1 MFPSVKWSL
10 AMTGVL
16 STSYINMNLVSV
28 MATDE
33 VLSLLLEF
41 INKNSNVV
49 DVQWDRRMSPRL
61 LFNPYSENYEERKV
75 VAHYFLLASS
85 ILDDTVVG
93 YPENARMLLVYLHEA
108 FGNNLFEIKKAH
120 LFEEEIVKSDFYHDL
135 GPNKKAA
142 SEILASINVFVK
154 TNAEKNLLKYAQ
166 RFSKPKDFIEDIAQ
180 NVTAL
185 SGPHKDKAWIYM
197 RWMVRPQPDL
207 QIYDHLLPEDLYVP
221 LTKEN
226 ANVAASLGVI
236 NSASP
241 SLWRDEQT
249 AAEARQKLTDFA
261 KRLFPQDP
269 AKVDYPFFLLGRWLK
284 QKTLNRYTLKTALDF
299 LDRMQKITG
308 QSQAYYQKMSRYKSG
323 WEKKTALTLLR
334 MHIPYGYETISFPLP
349 DEVYTPDFIL
359 EKTIQGRKIVLE
371 PHFEMTKKQARKYA
385 LFKRTY
391 GHKFL
396 LILLLKNDLIPLYH
410 QRNILTDDVCDDVW
424 PIEFI
429 HLLAEKIR
437 RGTYGE

>member
-1 MFPSVKWSL
+1 
-10 AMTGVL
+10 
-16 STSYINMNLVSV
+16 

-33 VLSLLLEF
+33 VLTLLVEF

-49 DVQWDRRMSPRL
+49 DVQWDRRMTPRL
-61 LFNPYSENYEERKV
+61 LFNPYSEKFEERKIA
-75 VAHYFLLASS
+75 AHYFLLAAS
-85 ILDDTVVG
+85 ILDDTIVG

-108 FGNNLFEIKKAH
+108 FGSTIFEIKKAH
-120 LFEEEIVKSDFYHDL
+120 LFEEEIVKADFYHDL

-142 SEILASINVFVK
+142 SEIFAQINLFVK
-154 TNAEKNLLKYAQ
+154 LKAERNLLQYAQ
-166 RFSKPKDFIEDIAQ
+166 KFTKPKGFIEDLAQ
-180 NVTAL
+180 NIPAL
-185 SGPHKDKAWIYM
+185 AGPHKDKLWIYM

-207 QIYDHLLPEDLYVP
+207 QIYDHFLPEDLYVP

-236 NSASP
+236 ESASP
-241 SLWRDEQT
+241 SVWRDEKT
-249 AAEARQKLTDFA
+249 ASEARQKLTDFA

-269 AKVDYPFFLLGRWLK
+269 AKVDYPLFLLGRWLK

-299 LDRMQKITG
+299 LERMQKITG

-349 DEVYTPDFIL
+349 NEVYTPDFIL
-359 EKTIQGRKIVLE
+359 EKTVQGRKIILE

-391 GHKFL
+391 GHKFV
-396 LILLLKNDLIPLYH
+396 LILLLKNDLISMYH
-410 QRNILTDDVCDDVW
+410 QRKILTDDVCDDVW
-424 PIEFI
+424 PIEFV

-437 RGTYGE
+437 RGTYGQ

>member
-1 MFPSVKWSL
+1 M
-10 AMTGVL
+10 A
-16 STSYINMNLVSV
+16 
-28 MATDE
+28 ATDE
-33 VLSLLLEF
+33 ILSLLVEF

-61 LFNPYSENYEERKV
+61 LFNPYSEKYEERKT
-75 VAHYFLLASS
+75 VAHYFLLAAS

-93 YPENARMLLVYLHEA
+93 YPENARMLMVYLHEA
-108 FGNNLFEIKKAH
+108 FGSNLFEIKKAH
-120 LFEEEIVKSDFYHDL
+120 LFEEEIVKADFYHDL

-142 SEILASINVFVK
+142 SEILAQINMFVK
-154 TNAEKNLLKYAQ
+154 LNAERNLLKYAQ
-166 RFSKPKDFIEDIAQ
+166 KFTKPKDFIEDMAK
-180 NVTAL
+180 NLTAL
-185 SGPHKDKAWIYM
+185 SGFHKDRAWIYM

-226 ANVAASLGVI
+226 ANVAASLGII

-241 SLWRDEQT
+241 SIWRDEQT
-249 AAEARQKLTDFA
+249 ATEARQKLTDFA

-334 MHIPYGYETISFPLP
+334 LHIPYGYETISFPLP
-349 DEVYTPDFIL
+349 NEVYTPDFIL
-359 EKTIQGRKIVLE
+359 EKTIQGRKIILE
-371 PHFEMTKKQARKYA
+371 PHFEMTKRQARKYA

-391 GHKFL
+391 GHKFI
-396 LILLLKNDLIPLYH
+396 LILLLKNDLISMYH

-424 PIEFI
+424 PIEFV

-437 RGTYGE
+437 RGTYGQ

>member
-1 MFPSVKWSL
+1 M
-10 AMTGVL
+10 A
-16 STSYINMNLVSV
+16 
-28 MATDE
+28 ATDE
-33 VLSLLLEF
+33 ILSLIVEF
-41 INKNSNVV
+41 VNKNSNVV

-61 LFNPYSENYEERKV
+61 LFNPYSEKYEERKI
-75 VAHYFLLASS
+75 VAHYFLLAAS

-93 YPENARMLLVYLHEA
+93 YPENARMLMVYLHEA
-108 FGNNLFEIKKAH
+108 FGSNLFEIKKAH
-120 LFEEEIVKSDFYHDL
+120 LFEEEIIKADFYHDL

-142 SEILASINVFVK
+142 SEILAQVNMFVRL
-154 TNAEKNLLKYAQ
+154 NAERNLLKYAQ
-166 RFSKPKDFIEDIAQ
+166 KFTKPKDFIEDMAK
-180 NVTAL
+180 NLTAI
-185 SGPHKDKAWIYM
+185 SGPHKDRAWIYM
-197 RWMVRPQPDL
+197 RWMVRSQPDL

-236 NSASP
+236 KSASP
-241 SLWRDEQT
+241 SIWRDEQT
-249 AAEARQKLTDFA
+249 AAESRQKLTDFA
-261 KRLFPQDP
+261 RRLFLQDP

-334 MHIPYGYETISFPLP
+334 LHIPYGYETISFPLP
-349 DEVYTPDFIL
+349 NEVYTPDFIL
-359 EKTIQGRKIVLE
+359 EKTIQGRKIILE

-391 GHKFL
+391 GHKFI
-396 LILLLKNDLIPLYH
+396 LILLLKNDLISMYH
-410 QRNILTDDVCDDVW
+410 QRKILTDDVCDDVW
-424 PIEFI
+424 PIEFV

-437 RGTYGE
+437 RGTYGQ

>member
-1 MFPSVKWSL
+1 MAANDEITKL
-10 AMTGVL
+10 
-16 STSYINMNLVSV
+16 LV
-28 MATDE
+28 
-33 VLSLLLEF
+33 EF
-41 INKNSNVV
+41 INKNSNVA

-61 LFNPYSENYEERKV
+61 LFNPYSEKYEERRIA
-75 VAHYFLLASS
+75 AHYFLLAAS

-93 YPENARMLLVYLHEA
+93 YPENARMLLVYLHTA
-108 FGNNLFEIKKAH
+108 FGNVLFDIKKAH
-120 LFEEEIVKSDFYHDL
+120 LFEEEIVKADFYHDL

-142 SEILASINVFVK
+142 SENLAAVNLFVK
-154 TNAEKNLLKYAQ
+154 NKAERNLLKYSQ
-166 RFSKPKDFIEDIAQ
+166 KFTNPKDFIEDLAQ
-180 NVTAL
+180 NIPAL
-185 SGPHKDKAWIYM
+185 AGPHRDRAWIYM
-197 RWMVRPQPDL
+197 RWMVRPLPDL

-226 ANVAASLGVI
+226 ANVAASLGI
-236 NSASP
+236 IQTASP

-249 AAEARQKLTDFA
+249 AAQARQRLTDYA
-261 KRLFPQDP
+261 KRLFPMDP
-269 AKVDYPFFLLGRWLK
+269 AEIDYPFFLLGRWLK
-284 QKTLNRYTLKTALDF
+284 QKSLNRYTLKTALDF
-299 LDRMQKITG
+299 LERMQKITG

-349 DEVYTPDFIL
+349 NEVYTPDFIL
-359 EKTIQGRKIVLE
+359 EKTLAGRKIILE

-391 GHKFL
+391 GHQFL

-410 QRNILTDDVCDDVW
+410 QRKILTDDVCDDVW

-437 RGTYGE
+437 RGTYGQ

>member
-1 MFPSVKWSL
+1 
-10 AMTGVL
+10 
-16 STSYINMNLVSV
+16 
-28 MATDE
+28 
-33 VLSLLLEF
+33 
-41 INKNSNVV
+41 
-49 DVQWDRRMSPRL
+49 MSPRL
-61 LFNPYSENYEERKV
+61 LFNPYSEKYEERKT
-75 VAHYFLLASS
+75 VAHYFLLAAS

-93 YPENARMLLVYLHEA
+93 YPENARMLMVYLHEA

-120 LFEEEIVKSDFYHDL
+120 LFEEEIVKADFYHDL

-142 SEILASINVFVK
+142 SEILAQINMFVK
-154 TNAEKNLLKYAQ
+154 LNAERNLLKYAQ
-166 RFSKPKDFIEDIAQ
+166 KFTKPKDFIEDMAK
-180 NVTAL
+180 NLTAL
-185 SGPHKDKAWIYM
+185 SGFHKDRAWIYM

-207 QIYDHLLPEDLYVP
+207 QIYDHFLPEDLYVP

-236 NSASP
+236 SSASP
-241 SLWRDEQT
+241 SIWRDEQT
-249 AAEARQKLTDFA
+249 ATQARQKLTDFA

-334 MHIPYGYETISFPLP
+334 LHIPYGYETISFPLP
-349 DEVYTPDFIL
+349 NEVYTPDFIL
-359 EKTIQGRKIVLE
+359 EKTILGRKIILE

-391 GHKFL
+391 GHKFI
-396 LILLLKNDLIPLYH
+396 LILLLKNDLISMYH

-424 PIEFI
+424 PIEFV

-437 RGTYGE
+437 RGTYGQ

>member
-1 MFPSVKWSL
+1 
-10 AMTGVL
+10 
-16 STSYINMNLVSV
+16 

-33 VLSLLLEF
+33 VLTLLVEF

-61 LFNPYSENYEERKV
+61 LFNPYSEKFEERKIA
-75 VAHYFLLASS
+75 AHYFLLAAS
-85 ILDDTVVG
+85 ILDDTIVG

-108 FGNNLFEIKKAH
+108 FGNAFFEIKKAH
-120 LFEEEIVKSDFYHDL
+120 LFEEEIVKANFYHDL

-142 SEILASINVFVK
+142 SEILAQINLFVK
-154 TNAEKNLLKYAQ
+154 LKAERNLLQYTQK
-166 RFSKPKDFIEDIAQ
+166 FTKPKDFIEDLAQ
-180 NVTAL
+180 NIPAL
-185 SGPHKDKAWIYM
+185 AGPHKDKLWIYM

-207 QIYDHLLPEDLYVP
+207 QIYDHFLPEDLFVP

-236 NSASP
+236 ESASP
-241 SLWRDEQT
+241 SIWRDEKT
-249 AAEARQKLTDFA
+249 ASEARQKLTDFA

-299 LDRMQKITG
+299 LERMQKITG

-349 DEVYTPDFIL
+349 NEVYTPDFIL
-359 EKTIQGRKIVLE
+359 EKTIHGRKIILE

-391 GHKFL
+391 GHKFV
-396 LILLLKNDLIPLYH
+396 LILLLKNDLISMYH
-410 QRNILTDDVCDDVW
+410 QRKILTDDVCDDVW
-424 PIEFI
+424 PIEFV

-437 RGTYGE
+437 RGTYGQ

>member
-1 MFPSVKWSL
+1 M
-10 AMTGVL
+10 A
-16 STSYINMNLVSV
+16 
-28 MATDE
+28 ATDE
-33 VLSLLLEF
+33 ITALLVEF
-41 INKNSNVV
+41 INKNSNVA
-49 DVQWDRRMSPRL
+49 DAQWDRRMSPRL
-61 LFNPYSENYEERKV
+61 LFNPYSEKYEERRII
-75 VAHYFLLASS
+75 AHYFLLAAS

-108 FGNNLFEIKKAH
+108 FGSNFFEIKKAH
-120 LFEEEIVKSDFYHDL
+120 LFEEEIIKADFYHDL

-142 SEILASINVFVK
+142 SETLASVNFFIK
-154 TNAEKNLLKYAQ
+154 TKAERNLLKYAQ
-166 RFSKPKDFIEDIAQ
+166 KFTKPKDFIEDLSQ
-180 NVTAL
+180 NIPAL
-185 SGPHKDKAWIYM
+185 SGLHKDRAWTYM

-226 ANVAASLGVI
+226 ANVAASLGI
-236 NSASP
+236 IPSASP

-249 AAEARQKLTDFA
+249 AAQARQRLTNYA
-261 KRLFPQDP
+261 KKLFPQDP
-269 AKVDYPFFLLGRWLK
+269 AKIDYPFFLLGRWLK

-299 LDRMQKITG
+299 LDRMQTITG
-308 QSQAYYQKMSRYKSG
+308 KSQAYYQKMSRYKSG

-334 MHIPYGYETISFPLP
+334 MHIAFGYETISFPLP
-349 DEVYTPDFIL
+349 NEIYTPDFIL
-359 EKTIQGRKIVLE
+359 EKTVAGRKVILE

-391 GHKFL
+391 GHEFL
-396 LILLLKNDLIPLYH
+396 LILLLKNDLIPMYH
-410 QRNILTDDVCDDVW
+410 QRKILTDDVCDDVW

-437 RGTYGE
+437 RGTYGQ

>member
-1 MFPSVKWSL
+1 VTL
-10 AMTGVL
+10 
-16 STSYINMNLVSV
+16 
-28 MATDE
+28 ATDE
-33 VLSLLLEF
+33 VLSLLVDF

-49 DVQWDRRMSPRL
+49 DIQWDRRMSPRL
-61 LFNPYSENYEERKV
+61 LFNPYSDKYEERKI
-75 VAHYFLLASS
+75 VAHYFLLTAS

-108 FGNNLFEIKKAH
+108 LSTSLFDIKKAH
-120 LFEEEIVKSDFYHDL
+120 IFEDEIVKSDFYPDL

-142 SEILASINVFVK
+142 AEILASVNLFVK
-154 TNAEKNLLKYAQ
+154 TKAEKNLLKYAQ
-166 RFSKPKDFIEDIAQ
+166 KFSKPTYFVEDIAQ
-180 NVTAL
+180 NIKAL
-185 SGPHKDKAWIYM
+185 SGPHIDKAWIYM

-226 ANVAASLGVI
+226 ANVAASLGII
-236 NSASP
+236 NSASS

-249 AAEARQKLTDFA
+249 AADARQKITDFS

-269 AKVDYPFFLLGRWLK
+269 ARVDYPFFLLGRWLR
-284 QKTLNRYTLKTALDF
+284 QKSLNRYTLKTALDF

-323 WEKKTALTLLR
+323 WEKKTALTLLK
-334 MHIPYGYETISFPLP
+334 MHIPFGYETISFPLP
-349 DEVYTPDFIL
+349 NNEVYTPDFIL
-359 EKTIQGRKIVLE
+359 EKTVQGRKIILE
-371 PHFEMTKKQARKYA
+371 PHFEMTKNQARKYA

-391 GHKFL
+391 GHRFL
-396 LILLLKNDLIPLYH
+396 LILVLKNDLIPMYH
-410 QRNILTDDVCDDVW
+410 QRKILTDDVCDDVW

>member
-1 MFPSVKWSL
+1 M
-10 AMTGVL
+10 A
-16 STSYINMNLVSV
+16 
-28 MATDE
+28 ATDE
-33 VLSLLLEF
+33 ILSLLVEF

-61 LFNPYSENYEERKV
+61 LFNPYSEKYEERKI
-75 VAHYFLLASS
+75 VAHYFLLAAS

-93 YPENARMLLVYLHEA
+93 YPENARMLMVYLHEA
-108 FGNNLFEIKKAH
+108 FGSNLFEIKKGH
-120 LFEEEIVKSDFYHDL
+120 LFEEEIVKADFYHDL

-142 SEILASINVFVK
+142 SEILAQINMFVK
-154 TNAEKNLLKYAQ
+154 LNAERNLLKYAQ
-166 RFSKPKDFIEDIAQ
+166 KFTKPKDFIEDMAK
-180 NVTAL
+180 NLTAL
-185 SGPHKDKAWIYM
+185 SGPHKDRAWIYM

-241 SLWRDEQT
+241 SIWRDEQT
-249 AAEARQKLTDFA
+249 AGEARQKLTDFA

-334 MHIPYGYETISFPLP
+334 LHIPYGYETISFPLP
-349 DEVYTPDFIL
+349 NEVYTPDFIL
-359 EKTIQGRKIVLE
+359 EKTILGRKIILE

-391 GHKFL
+391 GHKFI
-396 LILLLKNDLIPLYH
+396 LILLLKNDLISMYH

-424 PIEFI
+424 PIEFV

-437 RGTYGE
+437 RGTYGQ

>member
-1 MFPSVKWSL
+1 
-10 AMTGVL
+10 
-16 STSYINMNLVSV
+16 
-28 MATDE
+28 MANNDE
-33 VLSLLLEF
+33 VLSLLVEF

-61 LFNPYSENYEERKV
+61 LFNPYSEKYEDRKI

-93 YPENARMLLVYLHEA
+93 YPENARMLLVYLHET
-108 FGNNLFEIKKAH
+108 FGSNLFDIKKAH
-120 LFEEEIVKSDFYHDL
+120 LFEEEIVKADFYHDL

-142 SEILASINVFVK
+142 SEILAQINLFVREK
-154 TNAEKNLLKYAQ
+154 AERNMLKYAQ
-166 RFSKPKDFIEDIAQ
+166 KFNKPKDFIEDIAK

-185 SGPHKDKAWIYM
+185 SGPHKDRAWIYL
-197 RWMVRPQPDL
+197 RWMVRSQPDL

-236 NSASP
+236 TSASP

-249 AAEARQKLTDFA
+249 AADARQKLTDFA
-261 KRLFPQDP
+261 KQLFQQDP

-334 MHIPYGYETISFPLP
+334 LHIPFGYETISFPLP
-349 DEVYTPDFIL
+349 NEVYTPDFIL
-359 EKTIQGRKIVLE
+359 EKTVQGRKIILE
-371 PHFEMTKKQARKYA
+371 PHFEMTKRQARKYA

-391 GHKFL
+391 GHKFI
-396 LILLLKNDLIPLYH
+396 LILLLKNDLISMYH
-410 QRNILTDDVCDDVW
+410 ERKILTDDVCDDVW
-424 PIEFI
+424 PIEFV

-437 RGTYGE
+437 RGTYGQ

>member
-1 MFPSVKWSL
+1 M
-10 AMTGVL
+10 AMA
-16 STSYINMNLVSV
+16 
-28 MATDE
+28 ATDE
-33 VLSLLLEF
+33 VLSLLVEF

-49 DVQWDRRMSPRL
+49 DAQWDRRMSPRL
-61 LFNPYSENYEERKV
+61 LVNPYSEKYEERKT
-75 VAHYFLLASS
+75 VAHYFLLAAS

-93 YPENARMLLVYLHEA
+93 YPENARMLMVYLHEA
-108 FGNNLFEIKKAH
+108 LGSNLFEIKKAH
-120 LFEEEIVKSDFYHDL
+120 LFEEEIVKADFYHDL

-142 SEILASINVFVK
+142 SEIMAQINLFVK
-154 TNAEKNLLKYAQ
+154 LKAERNLLKYAQ
-166 RFSKPKDFIEDIAQ
+166 KFTKPKDFIEDMAQ
-180 NVTAL
+180 NLPAL
-185 SGPHKDKAWIYM
+185 SGPHRDRAWIYM

-207 QIYDHLLPEDLYVP
+207 QIYDHFLPEDLYVP

-236 NSASP
+236 NSASL
-241 SLWRDEQT
+241 SLWRDEQS

-261 KRLFPQDP
+261 KSLFPKDP

-284 QKTLNRYTLKTALDF
+284 QKTLNRWTLKTALDF

-334 MHIPYGYETISFPLP
+334 MHIPFGYETISFPLP
-349 DEVYTPDFIL
+349 NEVYTPDFIL
-359 EKTIQGRKIVLE
+359 EKTVQGRKIVLE

-396 LILLLKNDLIPLYH
+396 LILVLKNDLISMYH

-437 RGTYGE
+437 RGTYGQ

>member
-1 MFPSVKWSL
+1 MVGLGK
-10 AMTGVL
+10 AMAA
-16 STSYINMNLVSV
+16 N
-28 MATDE
+28 DE
-33 VLSLLLEF
+33 VLSMLIDF

-61 LFNPYSENYEERKV
+61 LVNPYSDKPEDRKTA
-75 VAHYFLLASS
+75 AHYFLLVAS

-93 YPENARMLLVYLHEA
+93 YPENARMLMVYLHEA
-108 FGNNLFEIKKAH
+108 LGSNLFEIKKAH
-120 LFEEEIVKSDFYHDL
+120 LFEEEIVKADFYPDL
-135 GPNKKAA
+135 GPNKNAA
-142 SEILASINVFVK
+142 SEILEQINLFVK
-154 TNAEKNLLKYAQ
+154 LKAEKNLLKYTQ
-166 RFSKPKDFIEDIAQ
+166 KFTKPKDFIEDIAQ
-180 NVTAL
+180 NVPAL
-185 SGPHKDKAWIYM
+185 SGPHRDRAWIYM

-207 QIYDHLLPEDLYVP
+207 HIYDHFLSEDLYVP

-226 ANVAASLGVI
+226 VNVAASLGLI

-241 SLWRDEQT
+241 SIWRDEQS
-249 AAEARQKLTDFA
+249 AAEARQKLTAFA
-261 KRLFPQDP
+261 KQLFPKDP

-284 QKTLNRYTLKTALDF
+284 QKTLNRVTLKTALDF

-308 QSQAYYQKMSRYKSG
+308 QPQAYYQKMSRYKSG

-334 MHIPYGYETISFPLP
+334 MHIPFGYETISFPLP
-349 DEVYTPDFIL
+349 NEVYTPDFIL
-359 EKTIQGRKIVLE
+359 EKTVQGRKIILE
-371 PHFEMTKKQARKYA
+371 PHFEMTKKQARKYS

-396 LILLLKNDLIPLYH
+396 LILVLKNDLISMYR
-410 QRNILTDDVCDDVW
+410 QRKILTDDVCDDVW

-437 RGTYGE
+437 RGTYGQ

>member
-1 MFPSVKWSL
+1 M
-10 AMTGVL
+10 A
-16 STSYINMNLVSV
+16 
-28 MATDE
+28 ATDE
-33 VLSLLLEF
+33 VLSLLVEF

-49 DVQWDRRMSPRL
+49 DAQWDRRMSPRL
-61 LFNPYSENYEERKV
+61 LVNPYSEKYEERKT
-75 VAHYFLLASS
+75 VAHYFLLAAS

-93 YPENARMLLVYLHEA
+93 YPENARMLMVYLHEA
-108 FGNNLFEIKKAH
+108 LGSNLFEIKKAH
-120 LFEEEIVKSDFYHDL
+120 LFEEEIVKADFYHDL

-142 SEILASINVFVK
+142 SEIMAQINLFVK
-154 TNAEKNLLKYAQ
+154 LKAERNLLKYAQ
-166 RFSKPKDFIEDIAQ
+166 KFTKPKDFIEDMAQ
-180 NVTAL
+180 NLPAL
-185 SGPHKDKAWIYM
+185 SGPHRDRAWIYM
-197 RWMVRPQPDL
+197 RWMVRPLPDL
-207 QIYDHLLPEDLYVP
+207 QIYDHFLPEDLYVP

-226 ANVAASLGVI
+226 ANVAASLSVI

-241 SLWRDEQT
+241 SLWRDEQS

-261 KRLFPQDP
+261 KSLFPKDP

-284 QKTLNRYTLKTALDF
+284 QKTLNRWTLKTALDF

-334 MHIPYGYETISFPLP
+334 MHIPFGYETISFPLP
-349 DEVYTPDFIL
+349 NEVYTPDFIL
-359 EKTIQGRKIVLE
+359 EKTVQGRKIVLE

-396 LILLLKNDLIPLYH
+396 LILVLKNDLISMYH

-437 RGTYGE
+437 RGTYGQ

>member
-1 MFPSVKWSL
+1 
-10 AMTGVL
+10 
-16 STSYINMNLVSV
+16 

-33 VLSLLLEF
+33 VLSLLVDF
-41 INKNSNVV
+41 INKNSNVA
-49 DVQWDRRMSPRL
+49 DIQWDRRMSPRL
-61 LFNPYSENYEERKV
+61 LFNPYSEKYEERKTI
-75 VAHYFLLASS
+75 AHYFLFAAS

-93 YPENARMLLVYLHEA
+93 YPENARMLLGYLHEA
-108 FGNNLFEIKKAH
+108 FGTSLFEIKKGH
-120 LFEEEIVKSDFYHDL
+120 IFEEEIVKCDFYHDL

-142 SEILASINVFVK
+142 SEILASVNLFVRN
-154 TNAEKNLLKYAQ
+154 NAERNLLEYAQ
-166 RFSKPKDFIEDIAQ
+166 KFSKPNAFVDDISQ
-180 NVTAL
+180 NIKAL
-185 SGPHKDKAWIYM
+185 GGPHVDKAWIYL

-226 ANVAASLGVI
+226 ANVAASLSLI
-236 NSASP
+236 PSASP
-241 SLWRDEQT
+241 SLWRDEKT
-249 AAEARQKLTDFA
+249 AADGRQKITDFA
-261 KRLFPQDP
+261 KRLFPLDP

-299 LDRMQKITG
+299 LDRMQTITG

-323 WEKKTALTLLR
+323 WEKKTALTLLK

-349 DEVYTPDFIL
+349 NNEVYTPDFIL
-359 EKTIQGRKIVLE
+359 EKKLNGRKIVLE
-371 PHFEMTKKQARKYA
+371 PHFEMTKTQARKYA

-391 GHKFL
+391 GHEFI

-410 QRNILTDDVCDDVW
+410 QRKILTDDVCDDVW

>member
-1 MFPSVKWSL
+1 MRQGKR
-10 AMTGVL
+10 AMV
-16 STSYINMNLVSV
+16 
-28 MATDE
+28 ATDE
-33 VLSLLLEF
+33 VLSLLVEF

-61 LFNPYSENYEERKV
+61 LVNPYSEKYGERQT
-75 VAHYFLLASS
+75 VAHYLLLAAS
-85 ILDDTVVG
+85 ILDDTIVG
-93 YPENARMLLVYLHEA
+93 YPENARMLMVYLHEA
-108 FGNNLFEIKKAH
+108 LGNNLFEIKKAH
-120 LFEEEIVKSDFYHDL
+120 LFEEEIIKADFYHDL

-142 SEILASINVFVK
+142 SEILAQINLFVK
-154 TNAEKNLLKYAQ
+154 IKAEKNLLKYAQ
-166 RFSKPKDFIEDIAQ
+166 KFNIPKDFIEDMAQ
-180 NVTAL
+180 NVIAL
-185 SGPHKDKAWIYM
+185 SGPHKDRAWIYM
-197 RWMVRPQPDL
+197 RWMVRPSPDL
-207 QIYDHLLPEDLYVP
+207 QIYEHLLPEDLYVP

-226 ANVAASLGVI
+226 ANVAASFGII

-241 SLWRDEQT
+241 NLWRDET
-249 AAEARQKLTDFA
+249 SAAEARQKITDFA
-261 KRLFPQDP
+261 KRLFPKDP

-334 MHIPYGYETISFPLP
+334 MHIPFGYETISFPLP
-349 DEVYTPDFIL
+349 NEVYTPDFIL
-359 EKTIQGRKIVLE
+359 EKTVNGRKIILE
-371 PHFEMTKKQARKYA
+371 PHFEMTKHQARKYA
-385 LFKRTY
+385 LFKHTY

-396 LILLLKNDLIPLYH
+396 LILVLKNDLIPMYH
-410 QRNILTDDVCDDVW
+410 QRKILTDDVCDDVW

-437 RGTYGE
+437 RGTYGQ

>member
-1 MFPSVKWSL
+1 
-10 AMTGVL
+10 
-16 STSYINMNLVSV
+16 

-33 VLSLLLEF
+33 VLTLLVEF

-49 DVQWDRRMSPRL
+49 DIQWDRRMSPRL
-61 LFNPYSENYEERKV
+61 LFNPYSENYEERKI
-75 VAHYFLLASS
+75 VAHYFLMAASV
-85 ILDDTVVG
+85 LDDSVVS
-93 YPENARMLLVYLHEA
+93 YPENARMLLAYLHEA
-108 FGNNLFEIKKAH
+108 FGSSLFEIKKAH
-120 LFEEEIVKSDFYHDL
+120 IFEDEILKSDFYSDL
-135 GPNKKAA
+135 GPNKKEA
-142 SEILASINVFVK
+142 SEILASVNLFVK
-154 TNAEKNLLKYAQ
+154 TKAERNLLKYAQ
-166 RFSKPKDFIEDIAQ
+166 KFSKPKALIDDIAQ
-180 NVTAL
+180 NVPAF
-185 SGPHKDKAWIYM
+185 GGMHIDKAWIYM

-226 ANVAASLGVI
+226 VNVVASLGMI
-236 NSASP
+236 NSGPA
-241 SLWRDEQT
+241 LWRDEQT
-249 AAEARQKLTDFA
+249 MAEARQKITDFA

-269 AKVDYPFFLLGRWLK
+269 AKVDSPFFLLGRWLK

-334 MHIPYGYETISFPLP
+334 MHIAYGYETISFPLP
-349 DEVYTPDFIL
+349 ENEVYTPDFIL
-359 EKTIQGRKIVLE
+359 EKTVQGRKIILE

-385 LFKRTY
+385 LFKSTY

-396 LILLLKNDLIPLYH
+396 LILLLKNDLIPMYH

-437 RGTYGE
+437 SGTYGQ

>member
-1 MFPSVKWSL
+1 
-10 AMTGVL
+10 
-16 STSYINMNLVSV
+16 
-28 MATDE
+28 MANNDE
-33 VLSLLLEF
+33 VLSLLVEF

-61 LFNPYSENYEERKV
+61 LFNPYSEKYEDRKI
-75 VAHYFLLASS
+75 VAHYFLLAAS

-93 YPENARMLLVYLHEA
+93 YPENARMLMVYLHEA
-108 FGNNLFEIKKAH
+108 FGSNFFEIKKAH
-120 LFEEEIVKSDFYHDL
+120 LFEEEIVKADFYHDL

-142 SEILASINVFVK
+142 SEILAQINLFVREK
-154 TNAEKNLLKYAQ
+154 AERNMLKYAQ
-166 RFSKPKDFIEDIAQ
+166 KFTKPKDLIEDMAK

-185 SGPHKDKAWIYM
+185 SGPHKDRAWIYL

-207 QIYDHLLPEDLYVP
+207 QIYDHFLPEDLYVP

-236 NSASP
+236 NSALP

-261 KRLFPQDP
+261 KRLFPKDP

-334 MHIPYGYETISFPLP
+334 LHIPYGYETISFPLP

-359 EKTIQGRKIVLE
+359 EKTVNGRKIVLE

-396 LILLLKNDLIPLYH
+396 LILLLKNDFIPMYH
-410 QRNILTDDVCDDVW
+410 QRKILTDDVCDDVW
-424 PIEFI
+424 PIEFV

-437 RGTYGE
+437 RGTYGQ